1 MKLIYDFNLMKRIL
15 KEYLTLTNDIIE
27 LKVKNLN
34 INDIYKLIIC
44 KYNIN
49 IDEFIVIYNELI
61 NM

>member
-34 INDIYKLIIC
+34 INDIYKLISL
-44 KYNIN
+44 KYYIN
-49 IDEFIVIYNELI
+49 TEEFIIIYNEL
-61 NM
+61 